1 MAAEEVTLVI
11 FTCEGRERLLQ
22 QCFKSFSAACNFK
35 FKTVILALDGQIDPS
50 VISLINPD
58 VVVQSYKRKGYVN
71 NITQTIGLIDTNY
84 FFWLEDDWK
93 FHTAINLRPFIEQLN
108 INRHWVQVVYNKE
121 NPALPG
127 LKGEPLVT
135 DLYKTTFG
143 FSANPCISKT
153 AFIREGFRNLLKAPK
168 GDKLGE
174 DGFENFLSR
183 YFEQQN
189 LICVI
194 YDTADRIISH
204 EGYLESTARNWH
216 MTNSLEQKTEKH
228 LLIIPKPGLWRKLV
242 MVGKLTSAFFRLSF
256 KQLVNDEIYEFCFRI
271 ISTLKTMRKRG

>member
-11 FTCEGRERLLQ
+11 FTCEGREHLLQ

-35 FKTVILALDGQIDPS
+35 FKKVILAVDGQIDPS

-93 FHTAINLRPFIEQLN
+93 FHTTINLRPLIEQLN

-127 LKGEPLVT
+127 
-135 DLYKTTFG
+135 
-143 FSANPCISKT
+143 
-153 AFIREGFRNLLKAPK
+153 
-168 GDKLGE
+168 
-174 DGFENFLSR
+174 
-183 YFEQQN
+183 
-189 LICVI
+189 
-194 YDTADRIISH
+194 
-204 EGYLESTARNWH
+204 
-216 MTNSLEQKTEKH
+216 
-228 LLIIPKPGLWRKLV
+228 
-242 MVGKLTSAFFRLSF
+242 
-256 KQLVNDEIYEFCFRI
+256 
-271 ISTLKTMRKRG
+271 